1 MFVSEPSMKSY
12 NMVATRANI
21 EFLCPGKQIK
31 DVVIIVKKKG
41 VAIIACCRGISISIC
56 ILLKNIY

>member
-1 MFVSEPSMKSY
+1 MFVSEPSMNFY

-31 DVVIIVKKKG
+31 DVVIVLKKKG
-41 VAIIACCRGISISIC
+41 VAIITCCRGISISLC

>member
-1 MFVSEPSMKSY
+1 MNFY

-31 DVVIIVKKKG
+31 DVVIVLKKKG
-41 VAIIACCRGISISIC
+41 VAIITCCRGISISLC